1 MAFTDIFIKR
11 PILSL
16 VVSLLILL
24 IGLDSG
30 LHLPVRQYPKL
41 SNTVITVTTSYP
53 GASPDLMQG
62 FITTPIEQAVASAEG
77 IDYMTSQ
84 SVQGTSTIS
93 VYMKLNADP
102 NQALTDVMAKV
113 NQVKYEIPKAANDP
127 VIIKSTGQTTA
138 VMYIGFS
145 SNELSGSAISDY
157 LTRVVQP
164 LMSTVDGVASA
175 DILGG
180 QTFAM
185 RLWLDPV
192 RMAGRGVSAA
202 DVVAAIQANNYQA
215 AAGQAKGYYTVSNVT
230 TNSDLTDIDQ
240 FKRMIV
246 KAKDGGLVRIED
258 IAKVDLGAQSEDS
271 SVAFNGEHAIFIGVQ
286 ATPEG
291 NPLSIV
297 KGVRALFPTI
307 ERNLPPSLQMKVA
320 YDSTKFIQSSID
332 EVEHTLIEAVL
343 IVVVVIFL
351 FLGSFRSVLIPVVTI
366 PLSLIG
372 ACAAM
377 LIMGFSLNLLTLL
390 AMVLAIGLV
399 VDDAIVVVEN
409 IYRHVEEGKTPV
421 QAALIGAREI
431 VGPVIA
437 MTITLAAVYAPIGF
451 LGGLTGILF
460 REFAF
465 TLAGSVVISGL
476 IALTLSPMMC
486 SVLLKQGG
494 QPSRFARIVDRVF
507 SAVTNW
513 YGRRL
518 DRSLNYRAATG
529 LFALTI
535 LGLVGFLYMHSSS
548 ELAPEEDQGIVFA
561 LTKTPQYGNID
572 YADYY
577 GAELD
582 KAFASFPETDLRFVL
597 NGTPSPNQGISGML
611 LKPWNE
617 RKRSA
622 MALKP
627 LVQAKLSQIPGVNAF
642 AFNLPALPGG
652 PGGLPIQMV
661 INSTGSFASVY
672 TEMEKIKAAARKSG
686 LFIVTDSDLQ
696 FNQPVVRLKID
707 RSKASDLG
715 LTMEQIGNTL
725 ALMLGGNYVNWFNLQ
740 GRSYEVIP
748 EVPRTFRL
756 TPKLLS
762 TYYVPSLTGAQIPLS
777 TVVSIK
783 TDTDPNALTHYNQLN
798 SATFQAVGMPGVTMG
813 TAVDFLEKQAKN
825 LPTGFTHD
833 YLADSR
839 QFVQEGNQLAVTFFF
854 ALIII
859 FLVLAAQFES
869 LRDPLVI
876 MVSVPMAI
884 SGALV
889 PLFFGVATINIY
901 TQVGLVT
908 LIGLISKHGILM
920 VEFARELQIHE
931 HLDRVEAIKKAARVR
946 LRPILM
952 TTAAMVT
959 GLIPLVT
966 ASGAGAASRFSIG
979 LVVVSGMSIGTLF
992 TLFVLP
998 AVYTVLAKDHRAEA
1012 NSTRRKEI
1020 AALDA
1025 GPSPAPAE

>member
-24 IGLDSG
+24 IGINAA

-113 NQVKYEIPKAANDP
+113 NQVKYQIPKAANDP
-127 VIIKSTGQTTA
+127 IIIKSTGQTTA

-145 SNELSGSAISDY
+145 STELSGSAISDY
-157 LTRVVQP
+157 LTRVIQP

-185 RLWLDPV
+185 RLWLDPI

-202 DVVAAIQANNYQA
+202 EVVAAIQANNYQA
-215 AAGQAKGYYTVSNVT
+215 ASGQTKGYYTVSNVT

-246 KAKDGGLVRIED
+246 KSKDGGFVRIED

-291 NPLSIV
+291 NPLTIV

-307 ERNLPPSLQMKVA
+307 ERNLPPSLKMKVA

-366 PLSLIG
+366 PLSLVG
-372 ACAAM
+372 ACAM
-377 LIMGFSLNLLTLL
+377 MMIMGFSLNLLTLL

-431 VGPVIA
+431 VGPVVA

-465 TLAGSVVISGL
+465 TLAGSVVVSGI

-486 SVLLKQGG
+486 SVLLKTGE
-494 QPSRFARIVDRVF
+494 PSRFTKIVDKVF
-507 SAVTNW
+507 GAVTGW

-529 LFALTI
+529 LFAADDSWPRRFPLYAFEFRTRAGRRSGYRLCADEDAAI
-535 LGLVGFLYMHSSS
+535 RQHRLCGLLRRGTRQGFC
-548 ELAPEEDQGIVFA
+548 D
-561 LTKTPQYGNID
+561 
-572 YADYY
+572 
-577 GAELD
+577 
-582 KAFASFPETDLRFVL
+582 
-597 NGTPSPNQGISGML
+597 
-611 LKPWNE
+611 
-617 RKRSA
+617 
-622 MALKP
+622 
-627 LVQAKLSQIPGVNAF
+627 
-642 AFNLPALPGG
+642 
-652 PGGLPIQMV
+652 
-661 INSTGSFASVY
+661 
-672 TEMEKIKAAARKSG
+672 
-686 LFIVTDSDLQ
+686 
-696 FNQPVVRLKID
+696 
-707 RSKASDLG
+707 
-715 LTMEQIGNTL
+715 
-725 ALMLGGNYVNWFNLQ
+725 
-740 GRSYEVIP
+740 
-748 EVPRTFRL
+748 VPRDGSALRSQWDAIAEPGHFRHVAEAL
-756 TPKLLS
+756 
-762 TYYVPSLTGAQIPLS
+762 GRAQ
-777 TVVSIK
+777 
-783 TDTDPNALTHYNQLN
+783 ALGYGDQ
-798 SATFQAVGMPGVTMG
+798 
-813 TAVDFLEKQAKN
+813 
-825 LPTGFTHD
+825 
-833 YLADSR
+833 
-839 QFVQEGNQLAVTFFF
+839 
-854 ALIII
+854 
-859 FLVLAAQFES
+859 
-869 LRDPLVI
+869 
-876 MVSVPMAI
+876 
-884 SGALV
+884 
-889 PLFFGVATINIY
+889 
-901 TQVGLVT
+901 
-908 LIGLISKHGILM
+908 
-920 VEFARELQIHE
+920 
-931 HLDRVEAIKKAARVR
+931 
-946 LRPILM
+946 
-952 TTAAMVT
+952 
-959 GLIPLVT
+959 
-966 ASGAGAASRFSIG
+966 ASGAGKTF
-979 LVVVSGMSIGTLF
+979 
-992 TLFVLP
+992 
-998 AVYTVLAKDHRAEA
+998 A
-1012 NSTRRKEI
+1012 NSRRQC
-1020 AALDA
+1020 LCLQSA
-1025 GPSPAPAE
+1025 GTARWPWRPADPDGHQFDKRFLQHLHRDGEDQSGRA